1 MFSGSS
7 RYFVFR
13 KRLCI
18 ETPVFFLLILFLCSI
33 PATAADYNI
42 VTADLPP
49 WSTKGT
55 AGIILD
61 IVKEIE
67 KRLGTSNIPHELPWM
82 RAQKNT
88 LENDNYLIFPLTRIS
103 SREEDFTWIVDVMP
117 FETVFV
123 TVGSNSVDLETARG
137 LKTIL
142 VYQNHPAYHFLVEK
156 GFNNIRVY
164 PYGVTALLKMLAN
177 GRADAWFVER
187 SFARNFVIGTPY
199 EGSLVFG
206 PPAVTSRIYIAGS
219 KRISP
224 KIVSAYRGIFDEL
237 KKEGFVDKIM
247 IKYLGKEKL

>member
-117 FETVFV
+117 FETVFI
-123 TVGSNSVDLETARG
+123 TVGSNSIDRLDRVIDFRLVRSQLIGVVETFVGRMNRQFTHGNQQVVDFSERAFSRLDHRDG
-137 LKTIL
+137 S
-142 VYQNHPAYHFLVEK
+142 F
-156 GFNNIRVY
+156 RV
-164 PYGVTALLKMLAN
+164 LN
-177 GRADAWFVER
+177 GTV
-187 SFARNFVIGTPY
+187 
-199 EGSLVFG
+199 
-206 PPAVTSRIYIAGS
+206 
-219 KRISP
+219 
-224 KIVSAYRGIFDEL
+224 
-237 KKEGFVDKIM
+237 
-247 IKYLGKEKL
+247 